1 MKQSSKVPFAKAYLP
16 LAMTCALSAFSLIAQ
31 AEESAEQV
39 LELDTLNISGELDS
53 PVGEDQGYVAK
64 NSRSATKTNTPLNET
79 PRSVSVVT
87 QQQMKDRNVQTVSD
101 ALRYSAG
108 IQAGYFGE
116 DNKQDWFI
124 LRGFKQANNGLFQ
137 DGVRV
142 YSSGFYSWQV
152 DPYMLERV
160 EVLKGASSVL
170 YGQSTPGGIINLQ
183 SKRPNAEVNDEAGI
197 QYGSFGRKQLQFD
210 VGGKLDEQGDVLFR
224 VAGMSRDAGTQ
235 VDDVDAERLLL
246 APSMTFNFNDDTSLT
261 LLASFQKDNS
271 DPQLQFLPAE
281 GTLYKGSS
289 GYIDTDTAVGNP
301 DYEKFDRTQYTLGYE
316 LNHRLSDSWDFQQN
330 FRYGQLDVDLRQM
343 YYAGH
348 SIDLLRSAASSLAG
362 GATSGLA
369 FNFAFGV
376 VSGLYPD
383 LNDPSRQKIMRGLT
397 YTDGQADNLS
407 LDNRLVNYWS
417 GDALES
423 TFLVGVDYQLLNI
436 DEESFGSD
444 PLIREPLNIYNPS
457 YDSVNLVRLGAT
469 GLNPVTAADLQDK
482 RTRADQLG
490 IYVQEQLKIDDHWV
504 FLLGGRYDNARS
516 DIDNRTTDV
525 HKNIRDEEFTWT
537 TGAAYIADNG
547 LTPYV
552 SYSEFFLPVADL
564 NPTTG
569 DPYEPESGAQKEIG
583 LKYQPEGFD
592 GSFNLALFELTQQNV
607 RKTEAGNVRTQLGEV
622 RSRGLEL
629 EASAEV
635 IDNLSLVGSVTLIDA
650 ETTKT
655 TNLAQAEK
663 GKMPSQVADRLA
675 SLWATYRFSD
685 GLLNGFGIGV
695 GARYTGES
703 YGDNRETESLR
714 VPSYT
719 LYDAM
724 ISYKLEDLTFQV
736 NANNVTNKEYVAT
749 CDYYCW
755 YGNRRNVIVSASYEF

>member
-1 MKQSSKVPFAKAYLP
+1 MEQQSKYQPKVPFAKARLP
-16 LAMTCALSAFSLIAQ
+16 LAMACALSAFSAGLH
-31 AEESAEQV
+31 AEEQV
-39 LELDTLNISGELDS
+39 LELGATNISGELDS

-64 NSRSATKTNTPLNET
+64 NSRSATKTNTPLHET

-87 QQQMKDRNVQTVSD
+87 EQQMKDRNVQTISD

-108 IQAGYFGE
+108 IQAGYFGD

-170 YGQSTPGGIINLQ
+170 YGQSTPGGVINLQ
-183 SKRPNAEVNDEAGI
+183 SKRPTADAQNEIGV
-197 QYGSFGRKQLQFD
+197 QYGSFDRKQINLD
-210 VGGKLDEQGDVLFR
+210 VGGKLDEEGNVLYR
-224 VAGMSRDAGTQ
+224 VVALSRDTGTQ

-261 LLASFQKDNS
+261 LLASVQKDNS

-281 GTLYKGSS
+281 GTLYNGGN
-289 GYIDTDTAVGNP
+289 GYIDTDTAIGDP
-301 DYEKFDRTQYTLGYE
+301 SYEKFDRTQYTLGYE
-316 LNHRLSDSWDFQQN
+316 LNHRLSDAWDFQQN
-330 FRYGQLDVDLRQM
+330 FRYGHMDVELQQL

-348 SIDLLRSAASSLAG
+348 SIDLLRSAASALVG
-362 GATSGLA
+362 GATSGPA
-369 FNFAFGV
+369 FDFAFAGV
-376 VSGLYPD
+376 SAAYPD
-383 LNDPSRQKIMRGLT
+383 LNDPSRQKVVRGLS
-397 YTDGQADNLS
+397 YTDGQADNVS

-417 GDALES
+417 GEGLES
-423 TFLVGVDYQLLNI
+423 TFLVGVDYQQLNI
-436 DEESFGSD
+436 DEKSFASD
-444 PLIREPLNIYNPS
+444 PLIRQPLNVYNPS
-457 YDSVNLVRLGAT
+457 YGDVSLVNASTLA
-469 GLNPVTAADLQDK
+469 PVTEADLQDK

-490 IYVQEQLKIDDHWV
+490 LYVQEQLKLDDHWV

-537 TGAAYIADNG
+537 AGAAYVADNG
-547 LTPYV
+547 LTPYA

-564 NPTTG
+564 NPSTG
-569 DPYEPESGAQKEIG
+569 EPYEPETGDQKEIG
-583 LKYQPEGFD
+583 LKYQPAGFA
-592 GSFNLALFELTQQNV
+592 GAFNVALFEITQQNV
-607 RKTEAGNVRTQLGEV
+607 RKTATGNIRTQLGEV
-622 RSRGLEL
+622 RSRGIEF
-629 EASAEV
+629 EASADV
-635 IDNLSLVGSVTLIDA
+635 TSNLSLVGAVTFLDA

-655 TNLAQAEK
+655 SNAAEAEK
-663 GKMPSQVADRLA
+663 GKTPSQVADRLA
-675 SLWATYRFSD
+675 SLWATYRFNE
-685 GLLNGFGIGV
+685 GLLNGFAIGA
-695 GARYTGES
+695 GARYTGET
-703 YGDNRETESLR
+703 YGDNRETDSLR

-719 LYDAM
+719 IYDAM
-724 ISYKLEDLTFQV
+724 ISYRLQDVTLQL
-736 NANNVTNKEYVAT
+736 NANNLADKEYVAT

-755 YGNRRNVIVSASYEF
+755 YGNRRNVIASVSYDF

>member
-1 MKQSSKVPFAKAYLP
+1 MEQQAKYQAKVPFAKARLP
-16 LAMTCALSAFSLIAQ
+16 LAMACALGAFSMGLH
-31 AEESAEQV
+31 AEEAVQ
-39 LELDTLNISGELDS
+39 LEATNISGELDS

-87 QQQMKDRNVQTVSD
+87 QQEMKDRNVQTISD

-183 SKRPNAEVNDEAGI
+183 SKRPNAEAKNEVGV
-197 QYGSFGRKQLQFD
+197 QYGSFDRKQLQFD

-224 VAGMSRDAGTQ
+224 VVGLSRDTGTQ

-281 GTLYKGSS
+281 GTLYNGGN

-316 LNHRLSDSWDFQQN
+316 LNHRLSDAWDFQQN
-330 FRYGQLDVDLRQM
+330 FRYGHLDVDLRQM

-348 SIDLLRSAASSLAG
+348 SIDLLRSAASSQVG
-362 GATSGLA
+362 GATSGPA

-383 LNDPSRQKIMRGLT
+383 LNDPSRQKIIRGLT

-444 PLIREPLNIYNPS
+444 PLIREPLNVYNPS
-457 YDSVNLVRLGAT
+457 YGGVNLVRLGAT
-469 GLNPVTAADLQDK
+469 GLNPVTSADLQDK

-490 IYVQEQLKIDDHWV
+490 LYVQEQLKVDDHWV

-537 TGAAYIADNG
+537 AGSAYVADNG

-552 SYSEFFLPVADL
+552 SYSEFFLPVTEI

-569 DPYEPESGAQKEIG
+569 DPYKPESGDQKEIG

-607 RKTEAGNVRTQLGEV
+607 RKTETGNIRTQLGEV
-622 RSRGLEL
+622 RSRGIEL
-629 EASAEV
+629 EAAAEV
-635 IDNLSLVGSVTLIDA
+635 IDNLSLVGSVTLLDA

-655 TNLAQAEK
+655 TNRSQTEK
-663 GKMPSQVADRLA
+663 GKTPSQVADRLA

-685 GLLNGFGIGV
+685 GLLNGFAIGA

-703 YGDNRETESLR
+703 YGDNTETLE

-719 LYDAM
+719 VYDAM
-724 ISYKLEDLTFQV
+724 VSYKLQDVTFQV
-736 NANNVTNKEYVAT
+736 NANNVTDKEYVAT

-755 YGNRRNVIVSASYEF
+755 YGNRRNVIASVSYDF

>member
-1 MKQSSKVPFAKAYLP
+1 MEQQSKYQPKVPFAKARLP
-16 LAMTCALSAFSLIAQ
+16 LAMACALSAFSMGLH
-31 AEESAEQV
+31 AEEQV
-39 LELDTLNISGELDS
+39 LELGATNISGELDS
-53 PVGEDQGYVAK
+53 PVGEDAGYVAR
-64 NSRSATKTNTPLNET
+64 NSRSATKTNTPLHET

-87 QQQMKDRNVQTVSD
+87 EQQMKDRNVQTISD

-108 IQAGYFGE
+108 IQAGYFGD

-170 YGQSTPGGIINLQ
+170 YGQSTPGGVINLQ
-183 SKRPNAEVNDEAGI
+183 SKRPTAEVQNEVGV
-197 QYGSFGRKQLQFD
+197 QYGSFDRKQINLD
-210 VGGKLDEQGDVLFR
+210 VGGKLDEEGNVLYR
-224 VAGMSRDAGTQ
+224 VVALSRDTGTQ

-261 LLASFQKDNS
+261 LLASVQKDNS

-281 GTLYKGSS
+281 GTLYNGGN
-289 GYIDTDTAVGNP
+289 GYIDTDTAIGDP
-301 DYEKFDRTQYTLGYE
+301 SYEKFDRTQYTLGYE
-316 LNHRLSDSWDFQQN
+316 LNHRLSDAWDFQQN
-330 FRYGQLDVDLRQM
+330 FRYGHMDVELQQL

-348 SIDLLRSAASSLAG
+348 SIDLLRSAASALVG
-362 GATSGLA
+362 GATSGPA
-369 FNFAFGV
+369 FDFAFAGV
-376 VSGLYPD
+376 SAAYPD
-383 LNDPSRQKIMRGLT
+383 LNDPSRQKVIRGLS
-397 YTDGQADNLS
+397 YTDGQADNVS

-417 GDALES
+417 GEGLES
-423 TFLVGVDYQLLNI
+423 TFLVGVDYQQLNI
-436 DEESFGSD
+436 DEKSFASD
-444 PLIREPLNIYNPS
+444 PLIRQPLNVYDPS
-457 YDSVNLVRLGAT
+457 YDNVSLVNASTLA
-469 GLNPVTAADLQDK
+469 PVTEADLQDK

-490 IYVQEQLKIDDHWV
+490 LYMQEQLKVDDHWV

-537 TGAAYIADNG
+537 AGAAYVADNG

-564 NPTTG
+564 NPSTG
-569 DPYEPESGAQKEIG
+569 EPYEPETGDQKEIG
-583 LKYQPEGFD
+583 LKYQPDGFA
-592 GSFNLALFELTQQNV
+592 GAFNVALFEITQQNV
-607 RKTEAGNVRTQLGEV
+607 RKTATGNIRTQLGEV
-622 RSRGLEL
+622 RSRGIEF
-629 EASAEV
+629 EASADV
-635 IDNLSLVGSVTLIDA
+635 TRNLSLAGAVTFLDA

-655 TNLAQAEK
+655 SNAAEAEK
-663 GKMPSQVADRLA
+663 GKTPSQVADRLA
-675 SLWATYRFSD
+675 SLWATYRFNE
-685 GLLNGFGIGV
+685 GLLNGFAIGA
-695 GARYTGES
+695 GARYTGET
-703 YGDNRETESLR
+703 YGDNRETDSLR

-724 ISYKLEDLTFQV
+724 ISYRLQDVTLQL
-736 NANNVTNKEYVAT
+736 NANNLADKEYVAT

-755 YGNRRNVIVSASYEF
+755 YGNRRNVIASVSYDF